1 MEGDL
6 IELSALK
13 PYDKITFRSY
23 FFILH
28 PTMMNTMYFTPAAHV
43 GMNVLWILH
52 TLSALA
58 FSVGLILLL
67 FWAYKHLTEK
77 DLWKWGWIL
86 CVFGIIGCA
95 SIFWYISFHSDRFGM
110 MNERKVQFMLDQNS
124 ESNSDIAQE
133 NEELEGKALFEK
145 LQSKQANCTDLTDSD
160 FELIGEYLMGQKLQ
174 SEHAQMNRMMKNMM
188 GEEGEEQMHVMMAK
202 NATGCSHASTSSSSS
217 R

>member
-1 MEGDL
+1 
-6 IELSALK
+6 
-13 PYDKITFRSY
+13 
-23 FFILH
+23 
-28 PTMMNTMYFTPAAHV
+28 
-43 GMNVLWILH
+43 
-52 TLSALA
+52 
-58 FSVGLILLL
+58 
-67 FWAYKHLTEK
+67 
-77 DLWKWGWIL
+77 
-86 CVFGIIGCA
+86 
-95 SIFWYISFHSDRFGM
+95 M